1 MTTTITKPA
10 VLKALQRLQ
19 PKGDSFSPLQ
29 VCLAM
34 GLKRSKDRIHQITV
48 HLYDLAAGGR
58 VRIHAQHLAP
68 GKHTIKFSTH
78 VEPPL
83 WVQFWVLSMGLAAL
97 MVPAP
102 IRRSRSKAKGRRSTD
117 RG

>member
-48 HLYDLAAGGR
+48 HLYDLAGGGR
-58 VRIHAQHLAP
+58 VRIHSETFAR
-68 GKHTIKFSTH
+68 GKHTIRFSTH

-83 WVQFWVLSMGLAAL
+83 WIQLWALSWGLAAA
-97 MVPAP
+97 MITVPV
-102 IRRSRSKAKGRRSTD
+102 RRVRTRAKGRRSTD
-117 RG
+117 R